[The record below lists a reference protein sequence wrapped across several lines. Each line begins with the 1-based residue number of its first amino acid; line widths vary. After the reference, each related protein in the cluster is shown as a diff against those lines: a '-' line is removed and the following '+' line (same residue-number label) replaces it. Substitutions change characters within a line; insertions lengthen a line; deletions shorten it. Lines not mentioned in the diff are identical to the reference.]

1 MKNPSSQILILVKLL
16 VLNKCLNGQG
26 LYFKRF
32 PKFEPSFRPLSAPL
46 ELMMYFNY
54 GKPLFQSLTHGYDV
68 NHVLLPP
75 TVLYVFNQLLYT
87 LQNSKKVPAYKNPL
101 KVMGKIN
108 T

>member
-1 MKNPSSQILILVKLL
+1 MGLL
-16 VLNKCLNGQG
+16 GLRLDPYQHPFRIDDVL
-26 LYFKRF
+26 
-32 PKFEPSFRPLSAPL
+32 
-46 ELMMYFNY
+46 Y